1 MITLVHGIAIS
12 VVAALNLVVITII
25 CAGAVMT
32 LLRVCIASV
41 HSASSTVVLVGAR
54 QTLARWLSLA
64 LEFAVAADIVL
75 MAVTPSWSE
84 LGMLAAV
91 VALRMALN
99 FSLERELAEM
109 PPTAK
114 PLS

>member
-1 MITLVHGIAIS
+1 MITLVHDTAIS

-25 CAGAVMT
+25 CAGAATT
-32 LLRVCIASV
+32 LLRVSIASIRPI
-41 HSASSTVVLVGAR
+41 SLTVVLVGAR

-99 FSLERELAEM
+99 FSLERELAEL
-109 PPTAK
+109 PPTAN
-114 PLS
+114 PPS